1 VSYGNEYK
9 ENTTTTRRDIDAQ
22 RDAPGTAE
30 LVRDQGRR
38 RPDVLLARLKEAGID
53 PATGFP
59 MAAPDAEPAT
69 PAGEPATAGQGTAYR
84 PAGVMTA
91 DDTCR
96 SPQDAPG
103 APQGTGTDVQAVSS
117 HQAAGGGS
125 AAQAMT
131 PPPAGSPSSSRARQR
146 SGLSHAADVLPGGLD
161 DAAERETGSP
171 ASGSDD
177 GDGPAELLSDADIE
191 QRRQQGLR
199 AIAAWSTTTTESVT
213 LSVTPTN
220 C

>member
-1 VSYGNEYK
+1 V
-9 ENTTTTRRDIDAQ
+9 
-22 RDAPGTAE
+22 
-30 LVRDQGRR
+30 
-38 RPDVLLARLKEAGID
+38 GID

-59 MAAPDAEPAT
+59 MAAPDAEPAAT
-69 PAGEPATAGQGTAYR
+69 AGEPAAAAQDTADH
-84 PAGVMTA
+84 PADVLTA
-91 DDTCR
+91 DDARR

-117 HQAAGGGS
+117 EQASGGGS
-125 AAQAMT
+125 AAQATT
-131 PPPAGSPSSSRARQR
+131 PPAAGSPMPSRARQR
-146 SGLSHAADVLPGGLD
+146 SGLSHAADVLPDGLD
-161 DAAERETGSP
+161 DDAERHRQRDAERDTGSP